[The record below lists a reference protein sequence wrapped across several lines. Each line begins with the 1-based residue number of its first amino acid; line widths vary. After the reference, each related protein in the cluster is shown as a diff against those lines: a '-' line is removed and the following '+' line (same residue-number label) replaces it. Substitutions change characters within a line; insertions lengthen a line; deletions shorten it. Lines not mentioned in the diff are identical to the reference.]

1 MAQNAFSHSGLTGCL
16 AKPQL
21 LFGIDP
27 GQARARLDEST
38 AILENDLVRFTW
50 ALGSGTIRPVR
61 FENVVTGEAIDFDG
75 GECFEVLLD
84 QSPSRTPRRVV
95 ASQLLLDAGVTAASV
110 EPAQTSACLSK
121 RLRGERLVA
130 EFREPGSDLHAVW
143 SAALRDG
150 DNAVR
155 ITLRLSAEALLAA
168 ESAVL
173 WDVRVPKAEVCGEVD
188 GSPVF
193 HDQFFLAVEHPRA
206 RNHVVPVTGGHRK
219 RQARIVCSLPALS
232 SVLGRDPDVVFGAV
246 IGVAPPEQRRRAFLY
261 YLERARAQPYRQFLH
276 YNNGYEIGCEYW
288 KWKCGERP
296 EEAVA
301 FRYQEQKLWM
311 ENIERIGYELVE
323 KRGVAMESAV
333 HDFMWDDEDLLW
345 RFHEGYPMG
354 FGPTADVAARYGAGI
369 GVWYSPFGGYAGRAA
384 RIAAGKKEGYQ
395 ITPLGLTL
403 ACPQYYARFATSC
416 LNMLRGFDA
425 NYFKFDGFGAGNNH
439 GGAEDYA
446 CDVDALLTVVSCLR
460 DESPAVFVNCS
471 TGSWPSPFWLLWADV
486 VWRQGADS
494 QNVGKGS
501 NRQRWI
507 TYRDAMTY
515 EHVVR
520 KSPQYPLTSLM
531 LHGIFI
537 NRAPFAGSPFD
548 AEAEPQSLAPE
559 DIIAEVQTF
568 FGSGVALQEL
578 YTDYQLVPS
587 ESWEVI
593 AACATWARTNM
604 DVLVDSHWIGGDPA
618 QLPAGSAGRFTL
630 STPLAPAR
638 NDIPAETE
646 AGAPCLFRLCAFE
659 SVIIEAIP
667 TE

>member
-1 MAQNAFSHSGLTGCL
+1 
-16 AKPQL
+16 
-21 LFGIDP
+21 
-27 GQARARLDEST
+27 
-38 AILENDLVRFTW
+38 
-50 ALGSGTIRPVR
+50 
-61 FENVVTGEAIDFDG
+61 
-75 GECFEVLLD
+75 
-84 QSPSRTPRRVV
+84 
-95 ASQLLLDAGVTAASV
+95 
-110 EPAQTSACLSK
+110 
-121 RLRGERLVA
+121 
-130 EFREPGSDLHAVW
+130 
-143 SAALRDG
+143 
-150 DNAVR
+150 
-155 ITLRLSAEALLAA
+155 
-168 ESAVL
+168 
-173 WDVRVPKAEVCGEVD
+173 
-188 GSPVF
+188 
-193 HDQFFLAVEHPRA
+193 
-206 RNHVVPVTGGHRK
+206 
-219 RQARIVCSLPALS
+219 
-232 SVLGRDPDVVFGAV
+232 
-246 IGVAPPEQRRRAFLY
+246 
-261 YLERARAQPYRQFLH
+261 
-276 YNNGYEIGCEYW
+276 
-288 KWKCGERP
+288 
-296 EEAVA
+296 
-301 FRYQEQKLWM
+301 
-311 ENIERIGYELVE
+311 
-323 KRGVAMESAV
+323 
-333 HDFMWDDEDLLW
+333 
-345 RFHEGYPMG
+345 MG

-618 QLPAGSAGRFTL
+618 QLEPYGWAAYAPHKGILVLRNPDDRQAEIEIDVQDAFELPAGSAGRFTL